1 VSETSRDALKTQYKD
16 SSNLK
21 ARAALHE
28 RFGTNRRRWFQW
40 VFDHLALADRSGP
53 ILDVGCGPGGLWQ
66 ANLHRIP
73 VGRRVLLTDLSLGM
87 TREAR
92 ECLGSKSQFEFAV
105 ADVQSLPLP
114 SRSFDTVIA
123 NHMLYHVPDLAA
135 ALSEIHRVLRGG
147 GRTFAATNGRRH
159 MQELDEL
166 VLRFDPTLAGWSAT
180 REKQFVL
187 ENGADLLGSLFSD
200 VSLTTFD
207 DALIVPDAAPLVDYV
222 YSMPPPRSPSA
233 ARRQEFTAFVE
244 DRIRSSGPFRI
255 TKATGLFAAARRSA

>member
-1 VSETSRDALKTQYKD
+1 MSETSRDALKTQYKD

-28 RFGTNRRRWFQW
+28 RFGTNRHRWFQW
-40 VFDHLALADRSGP
+40 VFEHLALAGASA
-53 ILDVGCGPGGLWQ
+53 ILEVGCGPGGLWE
-66 ANLHRIP
+66 ANLHRLP
-73 VGRRVLLTDLSLGM
+73 AGCRVLLTDLSLGM
-87 TREAR
+87 TLEAR
-92 ECLGSKSQFEFAV
+92 VRLGDESQFEFAV
-105 ADVQSLPLP
+105 ADVQSLPVP
-114 SRSFDTVIA
+114 PRTFDTVLA
-123 NHMLYHVPDLAA
+123 NHMLCHVPDLSG
-135 ALSEIHRVLRGG
+135 ALSEIHRVLRPG
-147 GRTFAATNGRRH
+147 GRVFAATNGRRH

-166 VLRFDPTLAGWSAT
+166 VLRFDPTLPGWSAT

-207 DALIVPDAAPLVDYV
+207 DALIVPDAAPLVDHV

-255 TKATGLFAAARRSA
+255 TKATGLFAAARHSA